1 MATKTYTAI
10 CAPLDTAPPGELGR
24 ADWFEFEVTAADDA
38 AALKEAQNRFAAL
51 FGDYTLKTYAVT
63 VTR

>member
-1 MATKTYTAI
+1 MTTKTYTAI

-38 AALKEAQNRFAAL
+38 AALEEARNRLAAL
-51 FGDYTLKTYAVT
+51 IGTHAIKTYT
-63 VTR
+63 ITLH

>member
-1 MATKTYTAI
+1 MKTYTAI

-38 AALKEAQNRFAAL
+38 AALEEAQNRLAAL
-51 FGDYTLKTYAVT
+51 IGTHAIKTYAIT
-63 VTR
+63 FR

>member
-1 MATKTYTAI
+1 MTTKTYTAI

-38 AALKEAQNRFAAL
+38 AALEEAQNRLAAL
-51 FGDYTLKTYAVT
+51 IGTHAIKTYT
-63 VTR
+63 ITLH